1 MALPLMRKATAVWL
15 VENTSLTFLQ
25 IANFCGLHE
34 LEVSGIADGEVASGI
49 RGMDPITSNQLT
61 KKEIKRCELDPNL
74 KLELIVN
81 PATIGETKRRG
92 PRYTPLS
99 KRQDKPTAI
108 AWLVK
113 FYPDLPDSQIIKLVG
128 TTKPT
133 IKSIREKTHAS
144 MSTLKPNSP
153 ADLGLCTYVELDE
166 AINKALRAKG
176 IDPEARK
183 KEQDA
188 EKAAAL
194 SEDKPSEQHSSGFD
208 FSAFM
213 STSAS
218 SNQDSEILL
227 IDLINCDFA
236 SSSPASSTSNSVI
249 ESINKG
255 NSFFWSFLVARR
267 LILKLL
273 FDNDAV
279 MLVPFDSK

>member
-99 KRQDKPTAI
+99 KRQDKPAAI

-113 FYPDLPDSQIIKLVG
+113 FYTDLPDSQIIKLVG

-133 IKSIREKTHAS
+133 IKAIRERSHWNITNIVP
-144 MSTLKPNSP
+144 TDPVL
-153 ADLGLCTYVELDE
+153 LGLCKQVELDM
-166 AINKALRAKG
+166 AIEKF
-176 IDPEARK
+176 DK
-183 KEQDA
+183 KN
-188 EKAAAL
+188 
-194 SEDKPSEQHSSGFD
+194 
-208 FSAFM
+208 
-213 STSAS
+213 S
-218 SNQDSEILL
+218 SNNFPENLTNNENLL
-227 IDLINCDFA
+227 VSDNNNIP
-236 SSSPASSTSNSVI
+236 SSSLEKNNLNKEEIIKNA
-249 ESINKG
+249 ESIFEK
-255 NSFFWSFLVARR
+255 
-267 LILKLL
+267 K
-273 FDNDAV
+273 
-279 MLVPFDSK
+279 